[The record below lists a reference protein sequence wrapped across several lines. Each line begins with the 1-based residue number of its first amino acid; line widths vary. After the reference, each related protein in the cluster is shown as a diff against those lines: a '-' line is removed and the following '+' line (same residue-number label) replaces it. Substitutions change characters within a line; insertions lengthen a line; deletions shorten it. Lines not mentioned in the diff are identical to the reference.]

1 MLKALLKFLT
11 GGGSEPAGGAAKSCG
26 CRGEKPATGTLKDL
40 EGFVGYVVR
49 SLVDFP
55 DEVNLKL
62 EETEEGCTIQIT
74 CRKEDIGKIVGKRG
88 KTIMA
93 IRSLVSGAAGRQRK
107 RVSVEVLD

>member
-1 MLKALLKFLT
+1 MLKALLNFLIGNSSDEKSAGSAKSGVST
-11 GGGSEPAGGAAKSCG
+11 GGS
-26 CRGEKPATGTLKDL
+26 LYDL
-40 EGFVGYVVR
+40 EGFVSYVVCA
-49 SLVDFP
+49 LVDNP
-55 DEVNLKL
+55 DEVKVRT
-62 EETEEGCTIQIT
+62 EEEGCSIQIS

>member
-1 MLKALLKFLT
+1 MFSFLKKLF
-11 GGGSEPAGGAAKSCG
+11 GGSESSGKCCCG
-26 CRGEKPATGTLKDL
+26 CESTGSLRDL
-40 EGFVGYVVR
+40 EGFVGYVVNA
-49 SLVDFP
+49 LVDFP
-55 DEVNLKL
+55 EEVKIQ
-62 EETEEGCTIQIT
+62 TEENAEGYTIKIS

>member
-1 MLKALLKFLT
+1 M
-11 GGGSEPAGGAAKSCG
+11 
-26 CRGEKPATGTLKDL
+26 
-40 EGFVGYVVR
+40 EGFVSYVVCA
-49 SLVDFP
+49 LVDNP
-55 DEVNLKL
+55 GDVSIRT
-62 EETEEGCTIQIT
+62 EETEEGCSIQIS